1 MTKQTIFLNSLLIAS
16 MFTLIPHRAQANNQE
31 APRIAIGVIIG
42 ACTYVGLTEVFYR
55 YTQKQLENE
64 PAFVQTLINTFNLK
78 SIEQKRHDDY
88 LKNVA
93 IPCASII
100 AGLLGYSLA

>member
-1 MTKQTIFLNSLLIAS
+1 MKKQNLFLTSLLVAS
-16 MFTLIPHRAQANNQE
+16 MFTLMSHSIEAHNQE
-31 APRIAIGVIIG
+31 PPRIAIGVIIG
-42 ACTYVGLTEVFYR
+42 ACTYVGLTEAFYR

-100 AGLLGYSLA
+100 AGLLGYSLL